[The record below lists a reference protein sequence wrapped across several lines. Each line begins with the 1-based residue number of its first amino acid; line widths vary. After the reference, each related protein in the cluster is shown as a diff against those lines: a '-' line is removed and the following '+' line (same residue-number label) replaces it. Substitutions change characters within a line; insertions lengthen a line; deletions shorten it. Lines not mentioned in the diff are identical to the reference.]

1 MKWTRETVQSRSHEH
16 AAKPDPFHM
25 FLTGS
30 AGCGKSHLL
39 TTIKFYLQKSLT
51 YGSKD
56 IGKESLLMLAP
67 TGVAAV
73 NVDGSTIHSA
83 LGISVDFSSAKCVS
97 KLSDKRRCFL
107 REKLSELKVIITDE
121 ISMVSNKLL
130 LYIHQRLKFSVLQ
143 TMLLLQE
150 YPS

>member
-1 MKWTRETVQSRSHEH
+1 
-16 AAKPDPFHM
+16 
-25 FLTGS
+25 
-30 AGCGKSHLL
+30 
-39 TTIKFYLQKSLT
+39 
-51 YGSKD
+51 
-56 IGKESLLMLAP
+56 MLAP